1 MILCFEF
8 LRLLNEVEHEGLNL
22 LMTVIRFHFQ
32 ASTTIL
38 QSLGSH
44 YAILRH
50 RRAAHILRIEGL
62 HQDLARMKV
71 RCKSCILSMG
81 DADFVLMLDIRF
93 GLPKLWG
100 RGISIERRV
109 DTIARRA
116 KEILAERRSVILRDR
131 A

>member
-22 LMTVIRFHFQ
+22 LMTITRFHFQ

-50 RRAAHILRIEGL
+50 GRAAHILRIEGL
-62 HQDLARMKV
+62 HQGLARMKV
-71 RCKSCILSMG
+71 RCESCILSMG
-81 DADFVLMLDIRF
+81 DADFVLMLDNRF
-93 GLPKLWG
+93 GFPKLRG
-100 RGISIERRV
+100 GGISIGRRV

-116 KEILAERRSVILRDR
+116 KEILAERRSVILRER